1 MATSNKLTGLQR
13 ALERGKPEEPDQT
26 PAARRERGGGRSQT
40 PPSRE
45 GKTPVTAFL
54 SPEYKRSLRMIQ
66 AKHDRKT
73 VQGLIAEALNMLFE
87 HYGVPTV
94 SGE

>member
-1 MATSNKLTGLQR
+1 MATSKKLSGLQR
-13 ALERGKPEEPDQT
+13 ALERGRPAEADET
-26 PAARRERGGGRSQT
+26 PAARREEGGRSKP